1 MLLTYQDLQPAL
13 NIDLTDP
20 NGQELA
26 DSLIAATQALL
37 SGPSMLGFPIEQ
49 ASTTESADPS
59 HSLFWL
65 NTTAP
70 VTDLEVSKMNS
81 LTSSY
86 DTVSSAYVTNH
97 GGRQVHVTDCLPNV
111 PFGVRLSY
119 TTGWTSETLPADLK
133 QAIIDIVGIKLLEVA
148 NYSSAAPGST
158 TEEAE
163 EEEEETA
170 EAASGPLKK
179 VVSIGYTEEYST
191 AESDAYWKAKTAQL
205 SRSIG
210 DNLPQSIID
219 TVLAYKPAF
228 AL

>member
-1 MLLTYQDLQPAL
+1 MLLTYADLQPAL

-20 NGQELA
+20 NGHELA

-37 SGPSMLGFPIEQ
+37 SGPTMLGFPIEQ
-49 ASTTESADPS
+49 ASTTEYADPA

-70 VTDLEVSKMNS
+70 VSDLEVSKMNS
-81 LTSSY
+81 QTSSY
-86 DTVSSAYVTNH
+86 DTISTDYVTNH
-97 GGRQVHVTDCLPNV
+97 GGRQVYVTDTLPNV

-119 TTGWTSETLPADLK
+119 TTGWTAETLPADLK
-133 QAIIDIVGIKLLEVA
+133 QAMIDIVGIKLLEVA

-158 TEEAE
+158 TEEE
-163 EEEEETA
+163 GE
-170 EAASGPLKK
+170 EAADTTSGPLKK

-191 AESDAYWKAKTAQL
+191 AESDAYWKAKTGQL
-205 SRSIG
+205 TRSIG

-219 TVLAYKPAF
+219 TVLAYKPSF
-228 AL
+228 AI